1 MKCET
6 IPELEKF
13 LTIQE
18 QALGQ
23 NSPEVAATVSKLAD
37 LYFNKGML
45 ENAEALYRRALGI
58 MEKTLGP
65 YRIEVSDA
73 KKSLEKVLTEKQRS
87 TIPPSGRQ
95 VNPSNSSSNSQSS
108 SHVQS
113 SSTGQQLLYSQR
125 MDRQLTVLD
134 SSTSLDA
141 VPASAALGWP
151 SGFGKGEDY
160 EKEAEIELASVRQ
173 TMGKDHPHVA
183 DCLTKL
189 ADQYCRRKKYR
200 EMEPILQEALRIRE
214 KCLGLE
220 HPMVSTSLKNLAR
233 LYYFQARYELSEPL
247 FKRALA
253 IRQKVYGKG
262 HSRYADVEEQY
273 AKLLRK
279 TGRAMQAQELENNV
293 RIVRARFNAQGT

>member
-23 NSPEVAATVSKLAD
+23 NSPEVAETVSKLAA

-45 ENAEALYRRALGI
+45 ENAEALYRRALTI

-65 YRIEVSDA
+65 YRVEVSDA
-73 KKSLEKVLTEKQRS
+73 KKSLEKVLNV
-87 TIPPSGRQ
+87 RQ
-95 VNPSNSSSNSQSS
+95 KAVHTRPEFSRPLTGVN
-108 SHVQS
+108 
-113 SSTGQQLLYSQR
+113 R
-125 MDRQLTVLD
+125 MERQLSALD

-141 VPASAALGWP
+141 VPPSAALGWP
-151 SGFGKGEDY
+151 TAFNKNEDH
-160 EKEAEIELASVRQ
+160 EKEAEIELESVRQ

-189 ADQYCRRKKYR
+189 ADLYCRRKKYR
-200 EMEPILQEALRIRE
+200 EMEPILKEALRIRE
-214 KCLGLE
+214 KCLGME
-220 HPMVSTSLKNLAR
+220 HPLVSTSLKNLAR
-233 LYYFQARYELSEPL
+233 LYYFQTRYELSEPL
-247 FKRALA
+247 FKRALT
-253 IRQKVYGKG
+253 IRQKVYGKN

-279 TGRAMQAQELENNV
+279 TGRAMQAQEMENNV
-293 RIVRARFNAQGT
+293 RQVRARFETQSR

>member
-87 TIPPSGRQ
+87 TIPPTGRPDNLSKSQ
-95 VNPSNSSSNSQSS
+95 SNSHVQSQSNSQSP
-108 SHVQS
+108 
-113 SSTGQQLLYSQR
+113 LYSQR

-151 SGFGKGEDY
+151 SGFSKGEDH
-160 EKEAEIELASVRQ
+160 EKEAEIELESVRQ

-189 ADQYCRRKKYR
+189 ADQYCRRRKYR

-214 KCLGLE
+214 KCLGME

-253 IRQKVYGKG
+253 IRQKVYGKS
-262 HSRYADVEEQY
+262 HSRYSDVEEQY

>member
-65 YRIEVSDA
+65 YRNEVDDA
-73 KKSLEKVLTEKQRS
+73 KKSLEKVLTV
-87 TIPPSGRQ
+87 RQ
-95 VNPSNSSSNSQSS
+95 KAPVAGPR
-108 SHVQS
+108 
-113 SSTGQQLLYSQR
+113 LE
-125 MDRQLTVLD
+125 RQLTVLD

-141 VPASAALGWP
+141 VPVGSALGWP
-151 SGFGKGEDY
+151 SGFSKGEDH
-160 EKEAEIELASVRQ
+160 EKEAEIELESVRQ
-173 TMGKDHPHVA
+173 TMGKEHPHVA

-200 EMEPILQEALRIRE
+200 EMEPILLEALRIRE
-214 KCLGLE
+214 KCLGME

-233 LYYFQARYELSEPL
+233 LYYFQGRYELSEPL

-253 IRQKVYGKG
+253 IRQKVYGKN

-293 RIVRARFNAQGT
+293 RVVRARFAGQGN